1 MRKIERTEKK
11 EKRQK
16 INQMILGIGLI
27 VLMIGSSIGFA
38 VVFNGGNSNDDSSDN
53 TNSLD
58 YNGVNFVKNQNGFWQ
73 FESLGKVFQTYSS
86 PELTE
91 NTPLD
96 FQLNIDDYSNK
107 PLYYV
112 FDNSSIAL
120 NELQINFGEIVLRQ
134 SKACLDQLKCSDEN
148 LIVKT
153 CEDNVIIIKPSE
165 EIKAYKEGNCVFIEG
180 NENQQLLLADKLIYN
195 LLKIQ

>member
-1 MRKIERTEKK
+1 MRKIEKTEKK

-38 VVFNGGNSNDDSSDN
+38 VVFNGGNSNTNDN
-53 TNSLD
+53 NSNNLN

-73 FESLGKVFQTYSS
+73 FESLGKIFQTYYN
-86 PELTE
+86 PELTKDTSL
-91 NTPLD
+91 N
-96 FQLNIDDYSNK
+96 FQLDINDYSNK

-134 SKACLDQLKCSDEN
+134 SRACLNQLECSDEN
-148 LIVKT
+148 AIIKT
-153 CEDNVIIIKPSE
+153 CEDNVIINDNVKFKIYD
-165 EIKAYKEGNCVFIEG
+165 IVF
-180 NENQQLLLADKLIYN
+180 L
-195 LLKIQ
+195 

>member
-1 MRKIERTEKK
+1 MRKIEKTEKK

-27 VLMIGSSIGFA
+27 VLMIGSSLGFA
-38 VVFNGGNSNDDSSDN
+38 VVFNGDDSNTNEDN
-53 TNSLD
+53 PNSLD